1 MVNVNYCN
9 VNENEQTWLYCHFIK
24 IIKVPETNIQ
34 STALSQKHVFY
45 KNKNKKLDIFE
56 NETLPFLQIKEIINY
71 TSGVNLWEK
80 IVLWWR

>member
-45 KNKNKKLDIFE
+45 KNKKK
-56 NETLPFLQIKEIINY
+56 N
-71 TSGVNLWEK
+71 
-80 IVLWWR
+80 